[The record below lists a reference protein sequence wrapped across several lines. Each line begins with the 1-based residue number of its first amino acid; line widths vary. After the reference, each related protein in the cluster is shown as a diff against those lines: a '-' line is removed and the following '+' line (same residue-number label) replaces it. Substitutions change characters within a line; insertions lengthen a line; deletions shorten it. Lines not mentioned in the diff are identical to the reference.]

1 MSIQLIRFNGM
12 NVTPKDDAIL
22 YEKALPI
29 NGIFYGCDLTF
40 MGANKVHLAAGRGIY
55 KGRDFTIEEQDLNVE
70 LSSSGEKLGR
80 IYIRIDLK
88 NAIEPISI
96 RSITASTLPALI
108 DDENFNTELGIG
120 ELELAT
126 YTAEEL
132 KINNLKETFTYVGKG
147 LKDEL
152 DKLNEKLTGKVI
164 NIGTVSNQYVSVDTK
179 NSNCFIKNGIC
190 MLHLYINKN
199 TNAYSGWI
207 EIANIPINTR
217 FSETQEAIIEFGLT
231 AFMAV
236 RVTSVGKIYC
246 IPRNEKSGL
255 YIWNVVIPLK

>member
-70 LSSSGEKLGR
+70 LSSSGEKSGR
-80 IYIRIDLK
+80 IYIRIDLS

-132 KINNLKETFTYVGKG
+132 KINNLKETFAYVGKG

-152 DKLNEKLTGKVI
+152 NKLDSNLTALSNSAMKFSVVNNQIDTVKTGGFYYIQSTSSTPTKTNGYLIVI
-164 NIGTVSNQYVSVDTK
+164 PYANISFCCQL
-179 NSNCFIKNGIC
+179 FIPFNAAK
-190 MLHLYINKN
+190 LYIRVL
-199 TNAYSGWI
+199 TSTGWG
-207 EIANIPINTR
+207 
-217 FSETQEAIIEFGLT
+217 SW
-231 AFMAV
+231 
-236 RVTSVGKIYC
+236 SY
-246 IPRNEKSGL
+246 
-255 YIWNVVIPLK
+255 